1 MLLSSMISAFGKS
14 SQSAKEEQNGAMT
27 SNFPMMDNG
36 TVQTLPQT
44 VNIDGESEGKV
55 ETMPSTVG
63 IGDTEKPVV
72 DAKPWMNPAI
82 QDILNPE
89 TTNPEI
95 DASTEPDVDIP
106 DGIGV
111 VPGQSIVD
119 SFRPT
124 QDPAMKEAMLAE
136 IQKDVTFAYDE
147 ETKTMTISGGEVSQ
161 HTLDALRA
169 YTDLSDGEF
178 DDANIVIGQDVT
190 FRNSVEKDALGRYS
204 VTAPTFGNIKCKS
217 IDVQSQNITNGDH
230 MFEGTCASIIKVA
243 DQPNLESAD
252 CMFSDSSAKLI
263 SIGEFPDAV
272 MNPEGVVCTV
282 FVGCDSVV
290 VNKDMTDIKYAPST
304 SHFYKT
310 DADTMVYPQKNEED
324 KIQTNKEPE
333 PDYSV
338 VGPDYATG
346 RESSVYLRQNGFG
359 ENNTDRTVDR
369 AQQAENELGVTVG
382 QTDVFQEKGLGE

>member
-1 MLLSSMISAFGKS
+1 MSLSSMSAAFGQS
-14 SQSAKEEQNGAMT
+14 SQDAAGRGIPLSEQNIDLPEQSFSKMEGAYSYYHNMM
-27 SNFPMMDNG
+27 SNGIYVP
-36 TVQTLPQT
+36 
-44 VNIDGESEGKV
+44 DGQSV
-55 ETMPSTVG
+55 A
-63 IGDTEKPVV
+63 D
-72 DAKPWMNPAI
+72 
-82 QDILNPE
+82 Q
-89 TTNPEI
+89 
-95 DASTEPDVDIP
+95 VDIP

-119 SFRPT
+119 PFRPA
-124 QDPAMKEAMLAE
+124 QDPAMKETMLAE
-136 IQKDVTFAYDE
+136 LQKDVTFAYDE
-147 ETKTMTISGGEVSQ
+147 ETKTMTISGGEISQ

-230 MFEGTCASIIKVA
+230 MFEGTQASIIKVA

-252 CMFSDSSAKLI
+252 CMFSDSAAKLI

-272 MNPEGVVCTV
+272 MNPEDVVCNV

-310 DADTMVYPQKNEED
+310 DADIMVYPQKNEGD
-324 KIQTNKEPE
+324 KIQTDKQPE
-333 PDYSV
+333 PDHMI
-338 VGPDYATG
+338 VGPDYKTG
-346 RESSVYLRQNGFG
+346 RESSVYLRQEGFG
-359 ENNTDRTVDR
+359 EDHSDRTADR
-369 AQQAENELGVTVG
+369 VQQAENALGVTVG
-382 QTDVFQEKGLGE
+382 QMSTSQEKGLGE